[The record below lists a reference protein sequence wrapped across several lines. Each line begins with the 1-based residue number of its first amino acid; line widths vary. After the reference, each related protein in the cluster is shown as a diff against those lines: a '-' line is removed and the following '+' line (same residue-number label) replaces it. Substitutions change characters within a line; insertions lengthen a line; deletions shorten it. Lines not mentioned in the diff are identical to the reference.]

1 MRIEIVGHQIE
12 VTAALRDTI
21 ESKLEKLRRHSDDLM
36 DGRITLSVER
46 LQQKVDATLNL
57 AGHTIHAEASA
68 EDMYTAIDQLLDKL
82 DRQVIKHKEK
92 LTKHRSDQSIRT
104 AEVG

>member
-36 DGRITLSVER
+36 DGRIT
-46 LQQKVDATLNL
+46 Q
-57 AGHTIHAEASA
+57 
-68 EDMYTAIDQLLDKL
+68 
-82 DRQVIKHKEK
+82 
-92 LTKHRSDQSIRT
+92 
-104 AEVG
+104 